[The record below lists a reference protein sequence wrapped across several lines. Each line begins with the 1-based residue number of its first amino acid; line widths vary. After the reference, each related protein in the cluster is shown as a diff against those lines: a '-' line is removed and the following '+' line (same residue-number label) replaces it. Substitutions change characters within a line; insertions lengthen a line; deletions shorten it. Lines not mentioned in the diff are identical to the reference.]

1 MAITWLLKA
10 MDIGK
15 ADSEILIFLA
25 QAYEQQG
32 ETGTANKWYQKIIDD
47 FPGTE
52 YADMAKDYMDAN
64 GGVIEDEPEDGQTDD
79 QDEGEESEGTEGQ
92 EVQTGE
98 SVE

>member
-1 MAITWLLKA
+1 
-10 MDIGK
+10 
-15 ADSEILIFLA
+15 
-25 QAYEQQG
+25 
-32 ETGTANKWYQKIIDD
+32 
-47 FPGTE
+47 
-52 YADMAKDYMDAN
+52 MAKDYMDAN